1 LFISDDGS
9 VVVDDDVDV
18 VGVLA
23 ALWILNPKINEDIP
37 IKKET
42 TARIFPVIPGT
53 ITNAVLSLFV
63 VVAVLLRYL

>member
-1 LFISDDGS
+1 MMKVTAMMMSILQLCF
-9 VVVDDDVDV
+9 
-18 VGVLA
+18 A

>member
-1 LFISDDGS
+1 LQDDDEGDC
-9 VVVDDDVDV
+9 DDDVDPAAV
-18 VGVLA
+18 IA

-42 TARIFPVIPGT
+42 TARIFPVIPST

>member
-1 LFISDDGS
+1 MQDDDEGDC
-9 VVVDDDVDV
+9 DDDVDPAAV
-18 VGVLA
+18 IA
-23 ALWILNPKINEDIP
+23 ALWILNPKINEDVP
-37 IKKET
+37 IKKEA

>member
-1 LFISDDGS
+1 LQDDDEGDC
-9 VVVDDDVDV
+9 DDDVDPAAV
-18 VGVLA
+18 IA

-53 ITNAVLSLFV
+53 ITNAILSLFV